1 MISRATATESLCD
14 TYRFLTPT
22 AARGPF
28 LRVKYKTSPAERT
41 AKVGVFHF
49 LWYISTI
56 IA

>member
-1 MISRATATESLCD
+1 MISRATAAESLRDID

-41 AKVGVFHF
+41 AKVGLFHF
-49 LWYISTI
+49 F
-56 IA
+56 